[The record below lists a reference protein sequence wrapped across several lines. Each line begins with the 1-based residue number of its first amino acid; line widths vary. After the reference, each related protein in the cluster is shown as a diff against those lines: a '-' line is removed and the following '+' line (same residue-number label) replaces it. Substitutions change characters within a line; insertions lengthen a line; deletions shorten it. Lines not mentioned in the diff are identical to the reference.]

1 MQKTITINLTPEGDL
16 QLPLEIR
23 DQFSNGEEY
32 LVITT
37 EDSITFSK
45 ASKLT
50 WEELRQRRNLLDDDP
65 DPLST
70 EEICEIVK
78 EVRREAKKQIKS
90 KTHDTSNCS

>member
-1 MQKTITINLTPEGDL
+1 MQKTITINLTPEGNL
-16 QLPLEIR
+16 LLPLEISDR
-23 DQFSNGEEY
+23 FSNGEEY

-45 ASKLT
+45 APKLS

-65 DPLST
+65 DLST

-78 EVRREAKKQIKS
+78 EVRKELRKEAS
-90 KTHDTSNCS
+90 R

>member
-1 MQKTITINLTPEGDL
+1 VQKTITINLTPEGNL

-23 DQFSNGEEY
+23 DRFSNGEEY

-45 ASKLT
+45 APKLT

-65 DPLST
+65 DALST

-78 EVRREAKKQIKS
+78 EVRKEAS
-90 KTHDTSNCS
+90 R

>member
-1 MQKTITINLTPEGDL
+1 MQKTITINLTPEGNL

-23 DQFSNGEEY
+23 DRFSNGEEY

-45 ASKLT
+45 APKLT

-65 DPLST
+65 DALST

-78 EVRREAKKQIKS
+78 EVRKEAS
-90 KTHDTSNCS
+90 R